1 MEYEIGLDLG
11 VQSIGWAVKV
21 GDKIVKLGVHCFD
34 SGTGT
39 ADDIQKGKDESH
51 NAARQTARQLRRQ
64 FQRRSQRS
72 VAVARALQ
80 ETGLLPT
87 VDENGVPYNV
97 AQAENRDQL
106 IKDLDWEL
114 FSKFINEGDRVESHL
129 LPYLLRARA
138 LDKKLE
144 PYELGRAL
152 YHLAQRRG
160 YLSNRKTVKESED
173 GSAGEDVGKVK
184 AGISEL
190 ASNIKKDNCR
200 TLGEYFSHL
209 DPEENR
215 IRQRYTSRQMYLDE
229 FDAIWEKQAQYNPR
243 LTEKARELIHRA
255 IFFQRPLKSM
265 RSKLGKCELVPGKRR
280 APVACLEFQRFRYW
294 QKILDLKYINA
305 NGDWQELT
313 PEEINLLANELELNE
328 SLSFAEIKSLL
339 GLKRN
344 TKINLAE
351 GGETRIRG
359 NVTAS
364 RLRKALPDRWDAMSE
379 KEQTD
384 LVNEILQFERE
395 DALAKRLIKVFHF
408 TPTEAQKVAA
418 TFLEN
423 GWAMYSKAALGK
435 LLSYMRENLASFS
448 TAAKEL
454 FNIQKKQSEPQD
466 FLPPVETELGQL
478 RNPVVTRSLTELRKV
493 VNSIIRHAKKAGWG
507 DMSGKPNRIFIE
519 LARDM
524 KKSRIQRER
533 DYTITR
539 KKEKDREKAREKIV
553 QEAGIKEPK
562 PNDILK
568 VLLAQECNWQCPYTG
583 KTITMSNL
591 FGDHPQF
598 DIEHILPFS
607 RSLDNSFA
615 NKTLCDAKYNR
626 DVKRNQTPY
635 ECASGDPQMYHEML
649 ERVKRFTGGIQG
661 RGGNIKL
668 QRFQMTEIPDGF
680 ANRVLNDTRYI
691 SRLACDYLG
700 TLYGGQIDR
709 TDSENDSDVGKRRI
723 FVCTGQATAW
733 VRREWDLNK
742 ILNDGDEKERTD
754 HRHHAVD
761 AAAIVYCTPEIV
773 RKLASA
779 AEQAEELNDKR
790 RLFLRGEIDE
800 PYPGYRKDV
809 AALVEKIHVSYRCNK
824 KVSGPLHKDT
834 QYSKTHIEIDPKT
847 GKEVEYRYLRKPLA
861 SMSVNEINS
870 IVDPVIR
877 EKVLE
882 KLARLGGK
890 PNAFANVS
898 ELPYRMVKSKDGT
911 QRLVPI
917 KKARY
922 RQVISVKRIG
932 KGPNERFVATGGN
945 HHMEVYAILDKDG
958 REIKWVAETVTLF
971 DAYERLVRHQPIVN
985 RDHGPNTVYKFTLY
999 KNEFLLFTAPN
1010 GETVLKRVYKIS
1022 GQIVGWG
1029 NHNDAR
1035 PAQVVTE
1042 KTSGNKVSINSIRGR
1057 VQKVAVDFW
1066 GDIHPAND

>member
-1 MEYEIGLDLG
+1 MDYEIGLDLG
-11 VQSIGWAVKV
+11 VQSIGWSVKV
-21 GDKIVKLGVHCFD
+21 GDKLVKLGVHCFD

-39 ADDIQKGKDESH
+39 ADDIEKGKDESR

-72 VAVARALQ
+72 VVVARALQ
-80 ETGLLPT
+80 QAGLLPT

-97 AQAENRDQL
+97 GLADNRDRL

-114 FSKFINEGDRVESHL
+114 FSKFINEGDRVEAHL

-144 PYELGRAL
+144 PYEFGRAL

-160 YLSNRKTVKESED
+160 YLSNRKTVKESDEGEED
-173 GSAGEDVGKVK
+173 EGIVK
-184 AGISEL
+184 AGISDL
-190 ASNIKKDNCR
+190 ASKIKEKKCR
-200 TLGEYFSHL
+200 TLGEYFSTL
-209 DPEENR
+209 DPEDDR
-215 IRQRYTSRQMYLDE
+215 IRKNYTARQMYLDE
-229 FDAIWEKQAQYNPR
+229 FEAIWKKQAKYNPN
-243 LTEKARELIHRA
+243 LTDEAKATIHRA

-294 QKILDLKYINA
+294 QKILDMKYMDA
-305 NGDWQELT
+305 NGNWADLT
-313 PEEINLLANELELNE
+313 PEELNLLSKELELKE
-328 SLSFAEIKSLL
+328 SLTFTEIKSLL

-344 TKINLAE
+344 VKINLAE
-351 GGETRIRG
+351 GGETKIRG
-359 NVTAS
+359 NVTAA
-364 RLRKALPDRWDAMSE
+364 RLRKAIPARWDAMSE

-395 DALAKRLIKVFHF
+395 DALKTRLIKVFHF
-408 TPTEAQKVAA
+408 TSTEAQKIAA

-435 LLSYMRENLASFS
+435 LVPYMRDNLKPFA
-448 TAAKEL
+448 TATKEL
-454 FNIQKKQSEPQD
+454 FNIQKKQSESLD
-466 FLPPVETELGQL
+466 FLPPVEIELGQL

-493 VNSIIRHAKKAGWG
+493 VNSIIRHAKKEGWG
-507 DMSGKPNRIFIE
+507 GKSGKPSRIFIE

-533 DYTITR
+533 DYIINR
-539 KKEKDREKAREKIV
+539 KKERDREKAIEKIIK
-553 QEAGIKEPK
+553 EAGIKDPK

-568 VLLAQECNWQCPYTG
+568 VLLAEECNWQCPYTG
-583 KTITMSNL
+583 NNISMNNL
-591 FGDHPQF
+591 FGPHPQF

-635 ECASGDPQMYHEML
+635 ECASGDPDKYHHML

-680 ANRVLNDTRYI
+680 TNRVLNDTRYI

-700 TLYGGQIDR
+700 TLYGVQIDR
-709 TDSENDSDVGKRRI
+709 TDAETDSDIGKRRI

-742 ILNDGDEKERTD
+742 ILNDGDEKDRTD

-761 AAAIVYCTPEIV
+761 AAAIVYCSPEVV
-773 RKLASA
+773 RKLADA
-779 AEQAEELNDKR
+779 AERAEELNDKR
-790 RLFLRGEIDE
+790 RLFLRGEINE
-800 PYPGYRKDV
+800 PYRGYRDNV
-809 AALVEKIHVSYRCNK
+809 ADLVDKIHVSYRCNK

-834 QYSKTHIEIDPKT
+834 HYSKAHVEIDPKT

-861 SMSVNEINS
+861 SMSVIEINN
-870 IVDPVIR
+870 IVDPVIKV
-877 EKVLE
+877 KVLE
-882 KLARLGGK
+882 KLERLGGK
-890 PNAFANVS
+890 PNAFSNVN
-898 ELPYRMVKSKDGT
+898 ELPYQMVKSKDGSH
-911 QRLVPI
+911 RLVPI

-922 RQVISVKRIG
+922 RQVISVKKIG
-932 KGPNERFVATGGN
+932 KGANERFVATGGN
-945 HHMEVYAILDKDG
+945 HHMEVYAVLDKDG
-958 REIKWVAETVTLF
+958 RETKWVAETVTLF
-971 DAYERLVRHQPIVN
+971 DAYERLIKHQPIVN

-999 KNEFLLFTAPN
+999 KNEFLLFTQSN
-1010 GETVLKRVYKIS
+1010 GEAVLKRVYKLS
-1022 GQIVGWG
+1022 GQRIGWG
-1029 NHNDAR
+1029 DHNDAR
-1035 PAQVVTE
+1035 PAAEVTNS
-1042 KTSGNKVSINSIRGR
+1042 KGNAPLINSLRGH

>member
-11 VQSIGWAVKV
+11 VQSIGWSVKV
-21 GDKIVKLGVHCFD
+21 GDKLVKLGVHCFD

-39 ADDIQKGKDESH
+39 ADEIKKGKDESR
-51 NAARQTARQLRRQ
+51 NAARQTARSLRRQ
-64 FQRRSQRS
+64 LQRRSQRS
-72 VAVARALQ
+72 IVVARALQ
-80 ETGLLPT
+80 QSGLLPT
-87 VDENGVPYNV
+87 VDDKGVPYNV
-97 AQAENRDQL
+97 ALPENRDRL

-114 FSKFINEGDRVESHL
+114 SCKFINEGDRIEAHL

-144 PYELGRAL
+144 PFELGRAL

-160 YLSNRKTVKESED
+160 YLSNRKAVKESED
-173 GSAGEDVGKVK
+173 GGEDVGKVK
-184 AGISEL
+184 NEISKL
-190 ASNIKKDNCR
+190 ASEILENHCR
-200 TLGEYFSHL
+200 TLGEYFSKL
-209 DPEENR
+209 DPEEKR
-215 IRQRYTSRQMYLDE
+215 IRQQYTARQMYLDE
-229 FDAIWEKQAQYNPR
+229 FEAIWKKQAKFKPN
-243 LTEKARELIHRA
+243 LTDEAKETIHHA

-294 QKILDLKYINA
+294 QKLLDLKYMDD
-305 NGDWQELT
+305 GDWVELT
-313 PEEINLLANELELNE
+313 SEELDLLSNELEFNE
-328 SLSFAEIKSLL
+328 SLTFTEIKSLL

-344 TKINLAE
+344 VKINLAE
-351 GGETRIRG
+351 GGESKIRG
-359 NVTAS
+359 NVTAA
-364 RLRKALPDRWDAMSE
+364 RLRKALPNRWDAMSE
-379 KEQTD
+379 NEQMD

-395 DALAKRLIKVFHF
+395 DALAKRLIKVFQF
-408 TPTEAQKVAA
+408 SPTEAQTVAA

-435 LLSYMRENLASFS
+435 LLPYMRDNRKSFA
-448 TAAKEL
+448 TATKEL
-454 FNIQKKQSEPQD
+454 FNIQKKQSQPLD
-466 FLPPVETELGQL
+466 FLPPVESELGQI
-478 RNPVVTRSLTELRKV
+478 RNPVVTRTLTELRKV
-493 VNSIIRHAKKAGWG
+493 VNSIIRHAKTEGWG
-507 DMSGKPNRIFIE
+507 DESGKPNRIFIE
-519 LARDM
+519 LSRDM
-524 KKSRIQRER
+524 KKSRKQREK
-533 DYTITR
+533 DFNQSR
-539 KKEKDREKAREKIV
+539 KNEKEREKAHERIV
-553 QEAGIKEPK
+553 KEAGIKDPR

-568 VLLAQECNWQCPYTG
+568 VLLAEECNWQCPYTG

-635 ECASGDPQMYHEML
+635 ECASSAPQKYHEML
-649 ERVKRFTGGIQG
+649 ERVKRFSGGAPS
-661 RGGNIKL
+661 RGGNVKL
-668 QRFQMTEIPDGF
+668 RRFQMTEIPDGF

-709 TDSENDSDVGKRRI
+709 TDSDVGKRRI

-761 AAAIVYCTPEIV
+761 AAAIVYCSPEVV

-790 RLFLRGEIDE
+790 RLFLRGEINE
-800 PYPGYRKDV
+800 PYQGYWNDV
-809 AALVEKIHVSYRCNK
+809 AALVEEINVSYRCNK
-824 KVSGPLHKDT
+824 KVSGSLHNDT
-834 QYSKTHIEIDPKT
+834 NYSKAHIEIDPKT

-861 SMSVNEINS
+861 AMTDNEIHS
-870 IVDPVIR
+870 IVDPVIQ
-877 EKVLE
+877 KIVLD
-882 KLARLGGK
+882 KLERLGGK
-890 PNAFANVS
+890 PNAFSNEN
-898 ELPYRMVKSKDGT
+898 ELPYQMVKSKDGS
-911 QRLVPI
+911 QRFVPI
-917 KKARY
+917 KKARF
-922 RQVISVKRIG
+922 RQVISVKKIG
-932 KGPNERFVATGGN
+932 KDANERFVATGGN
-945 HHMEVYAILDKDG
+945 HHMEVYAVLDKNG
-958 REIKWVAETVTLF
+958 RETKWVADTVTLF
-971 DAYERLVRHQPIVN
+971 DAYERLIHNKPIVN

-999 KNEFLLFTAPN
+999 KNEFLLYNAPD
-1010 GETVLKRVYKIS
+1010 GSTVLKRIFKFSDQEI
-1022 GQIVGWG
+1022 GWG

-1035 PAQVVTE
+1035 PAKIVTN
-1042 KTSGNKVSINSIRGR
+1042 KTPGNRPSVNSLRGR
-1057 VQKVAVDFW
+1057 VQKVSVDFW

>member
-11 VQSIGWAVKV
+11 VQSIGWSVKV

-39 ADDIQKGKDESH
+39 ADDIEKGKDASR
-51 NAARQTARQLRRQ
+51 NADRQAARSLRRQ
-64 FQRRSQRS
+64 LQRRSQRS

-80 ETGLLPT
+80 QIGLLPT
-87 VDENGVPYNV
+87 VDENGIPYNV
-97 AQAENRDQL
+97 ALAENRDQL
-106 IKDLDWEL
+106 IKDLDWAL
-114 FSKFINEGDRVESHL
+114 FCKFINEGDRVESHL

-138 LDKKLE
+138 LDNELE
-144 PYELGRAL
+144 PYELGRAF

-160 YLSNRKTVKESED
+160 YLSNRKAVKESEE
-173 GSAGEDVGKVK
+173 GSDGEDDGKVK

-190 ASNIKKDNCR
+190 ASKMEALNCR
-200 TLGEYFSHL
+200 TLGEYFSKI
-209 DPEENR
+209 DPEDDR

-243 LTEKARELIHRA
+243 LTDKARKMIHRA

-294 QKILDLKYINA
+294 QKILDLKYMDD
-305 NGDWQELT
+305 NGNWRELT
-313 PEEINLLANELELNE
+313 PDELDLLANELELNE
-328 SLSFAEIKSLL
+328 SLTFTEIKNLL

-351 GGETRIRG
+351 GGEKKIRG
-359 NVTAS
+359 NVTAA

-379 KEQTD
+379 KEQMD

-395 DALAKRLIKVFHF
+395 DALAKRLVKVFQF
-408 TPTEAQKVAA
+408 TPTEAQSVAT

-435 LLSYMRENLASFS
+435 LLSYMRDNLASFA
-448 TAAKEL
+448 TAAKDL
-454 FNIQKKQSEPQD
+454 FNIQKKQSEPLD
-466 FLPPVETELGQL
+466 FLPPVETELGQI
-478 RNPVVTRSLTELRKV
+478 RNPVVTRTLTELRKV

-507 DMSGKPNRIFIE
+507 DQSGKPSRIFIE

-524 KKSRIQRER
+524 KKSRKQREQDYNQNRKNEKKRENAR
-533 DYTITR
+533 D
-539 KKEKDREKAREKIV
+539 KIIH
-553 QEAGIKEPK
+553 EAGIKEPR

-568 VLLAQECNWQCPYTG
+568 VLLAEECGWQCPYTG

-615 NKTLCDAKYNR
+615 NKTLCDARYNR

-635 ECASGDPQMYHEML
+635 ECASGDPQKYHDIL
-649 ERVKRFTGGIQG
+649 ERVKRFSGGSPG
-661 RGGNIKL
+661 RGGNPKL
-668 QRFQMTEIPDGF
+668 SRFQMTEIPDGF

-709 TDSENDSDVGKRRI
+709 TDAETDSDIGKRRI

-733 VRREWDLNK
+733 VRREWGLNS

-761 AAAIVYCTPEIV
+761 AAAIVFCSPEVV

-800 PYPGYRKDV
+800 PYPGYWDDV
-809 AALVEKIHVSYRCNK
+809 ADLVDKINVSYRCNK
-824 KVSGPLHKDT
+824 KVSGPLHKET
-834 QYSKTHIEIDPKT
+834 NYSKSHIEIDPDT
-847 GKEVEYRYLRKPLA
+847 GKEIEYRYLRKPLA
-861 SMSVNEINS
+861 SMSVNDIQN

-877 EKVLE
+877 EIVLE

-890 PNAFANVS
+890 PNAFANEN
-898 ELPYRMVKSKDGT
+898 ELPYRMVKSKDGS

-917 KKARY
+917 KKARF

-945 HHMEVYAILDKDG
+945 HHMEVYAVLDKNG
-958 REIKWVAETVTLF
+958 REIKWVADTVTLF
-971 DAYERLVRHQPIVN
+971 EAYERLVRHQPIVN
-985 RDHGPNTVYKFTLY
+985 RDHGPGTVYKFTLY

-1010 GETVLKRVYKIS
+1010 GETVLKRIYKIS
-1022 GQIVGWG
+1022 DQTVGWG

-1035 PAQVVTE
+1035 PAQEVTN
-1042 KTSGNKVSINSIRGR
+1042 KTPGNRPTINSLRGL

>member
-21 GDKIVKLGVHCFD
+21 GDKLVKLGVHCFD

-39 ADDIQKGKDESH
+39 ADDIEKGKDESR

-80 ETGLLPT
+80 QTGLLPT
-87 VDENGVPYNV
+87 VDEKGVPYNV
-97 AQAENRDQL
+97 GLAENRDRL

-114 FSKFINEGDRVESHL
+114 YSKFINDGDRVEAHL

-144 PYELGRAL
+144 PYEFGRAL

-173 GSAGEDVGKVK
+173 GGEDEGKVK

-190 ASNIKKDNCR
+190 ASAIKDKNCR
-200 TLGEYFSHL
+200 TLGEYFSKL
-209 DPEENR
+209 DPEEKR
-215 IRQRYTSRQMYLDE
+215 IRQQYTARQMYLDE
-229 FDAIWEKQAQYNPR
+229 FDAIWEKQTQFNPS
-243 LTEKARELIHRA
+243 LTDEAKDLIHRA

-294 QKILDLKYINA
+294 QKILDLKYMDDSGN
-305 NGDWQELT
+305 WLELT
-313 PEEINLLANELELNE
+313 PVELQLLEKELELNE
-328 SLSFAEIKSLL
+328 SLTFAEIKKLL

-344 TKINLAE
+344 VKINLAE
-351 GGETRIRG
+351 GGETKILG
-359 NVTAS
+359 NVTAA

-379 KEQTD
+379 KEHSD

-395 DALAKRLIKVFHF
+395 DALAKRLIKVFQL
-408 TPTEAQKVAA
+408 TPTEAQTVAA

-423 GWAMYSKAALGK
+423 GWAMYSKAALRK
-435 LLSYMRENLASFS
+435 LLPYMLEYLKSFA

-454 FNIQKKQSEPQD
+454 FNIQKKQSEALD
-466 FLPPVETELGQL
+466 LLPPVETELGRL

-493 VNSIIRHAKKAGWG
+493 VNSIIRHAKKEGWG
-507 DMSGKPNRIFIE
+507 GKSGKPSRIFIE

-524 KKSRIQRER
+524 KKSRRER
-533 DYTITR
+533 EIDYNQNR
-539 KKEKDREKAREKIV
+539 KREKERENARKKIV

-635 ECASGDPQMYHEML
+635 ECASGSPDEYHQML
-649 ERVKRFTGGIQG
+649 ERVKRFSGGIQN

-668 QRFQMTEIPDGF
+668 RRFQMTEIPDGF

-709 TDSENDSDVGKRRI
+709 TDAESDSDVGTRRI

-761 AAAIVYCTPEIV
+761 AAAIVYCSPEIV
-773 RKLASA
+773 RKLADA

-790 RLFLRGEIDE
+790 RLFLRGEINE
-800 PYPGYRKDV
+800 PYRGYRKDV
-809 AALVEKIHVSYRCNK
+809 ADLVDKINVSYRCNK

-834 QYSKTHIEIDPKT
+834 QYSKAHIEIDPKT

-861 SMSVNEINS
+861 SMSINEINS

-877 EKVLE
+877 KKVLD
-882 KLARLGGK
+882 KLDRLGGK
-890 PNAFANVS
+890 PNAFADVN
-898 ELPYRMVKSKDGT
+898 ELPYCMVKSKDGS

-922 RQVISVKRIG
+922 RQVISVKKIG
-932 KGPNERFVATGGN
+932 KGANERFVATGGN
-945 HHMEVYAILDKDG
+945 HHMEVYAVLDKDG
-958 REIKWVAETVTLF
+958 RETKWLAETVTLF
-971 DAYERLVRHQPIVN
+971 DAYERLIHNQPIVN
-985 RDHGPNTVYKFTLY
+985 RDHGANTVYKFTLY
-999 KNEFLLFTAPN
+999 KNEFLLYTTSK
-1010 GETVLKRVYKIS
+1010 GETVLKRVYKLS
-1022 GQIVGWG
+1022 GQRIGWG
-1029 NHNDAR
+1029 DHNDAR
-1035 PAQVVTE
+1035 PAAEVTN
-1042 KTSGNKVSINSIRGR
+1042 SVGNSPSINSLRGQ
-1057 VQKVAVDFW
+1057 VQKVTVDFW

>member
-11 VQSIGWAVKV
+11 VQSIGWSVKV
-21 GDKIVKLGVHCFD
+21 NDKLVKLGVHCFD

-39 ADDIQKGKDESH
+39 ADDIEKGKDETR
-51 NAARQTARQLRRQ
+51 NAARQAARQLRRQ

-72 VAVARALQ
+72 VLVARALQ
-80 ETGLLPT
+80 QTGLLPT
-87 VDENGVPYNV
+87 VDEKGVPYNIGL
-97 AQAENRDQL
+97 AENRDRL

-114 FSKFINEGDRVESHL
+114 YSKFINDGDRVEAHL

-144 PYELGRAL
+144 PFEFGRAL

-160 YLSNRKTVKESED
+160 YLSNRKTVKEPED
-173 GSAGEDVGKVK
+173 GGEDEGKVK

-190 ASNIKKDNCR
+190 ASDIDKMGCR
-200 TLGEYFSHL
+200 TLGEYFSKL
-209 DPEENR
+209 DPEEKR
-215 IRQRYTSRQMYLDE
+215 IRQRYTARQMYLDE
-229 FDAIWEKQAQYNPR
+229 FDKIWNKQAEYNPA
-243 LTEKARELIHRA
+243 LTKEAKDTIHRA

-294 QKILDLKYINA
+294 QKILDLKYMEE
-305 NGDWQELT
+305 NGNWAELT
-313 PEEINLLANELELNE
+313 PEELNLLSKELELKE
-328 SLSFAEIKSLL
+328 SLTFAEIKKLL

-344 TKINLAE
+344 VKINLSE
-351 GGETRIRG
+351 GGETKIRG
-359 NVTAS
+359 NVTAA
-364 RLRKALPDRWDAMSE
+364 RIRKAIPNRWDAMSE
-379 KEQTD
+379 KEQTE

-395 DALAKRLIKVFHF
+395 DALAKRLIKVYQFSA
-408 TPTEAQKVAA
+408 TEAQTVAA

-435 LLSYMRENLASFS
+435 LLPYMRDNLKSFA
-448 TAAKEL
+448 TATKEL

-493 VNSIIRHAKKAGWG
+493 VNSIIRHAKREGWG
-507 DMSGKPNRIFIE
+507 GKSGKPSRIFIE

-533 DYTITR
+533 DYIISR
-539 KKEKDREKAREKIV
+539 KKEKDREKAIEKIV
-553 QEAGIKEPK
+553 KEAGIKAPK
-562 PNDILK
+562 SNDILK
-568 VLLAQECNWQCPYTG
+568 VLLAEECNWQCPYTG
-583 KTITMSNL
+583 KNISLNSL
-591 FGDHPQF
+591 FGPHPQF

-635 ECASGDPQMYHEML
+635 ECASGDPEKYRQML
-649 ERVKRFTGGIQG
+649 ERVKRFTGGIQN

-709 TDSENDSDVGKRRI
+709 TDADSDSDIGKRRI

-742 ILNDGDEKERTD
+742 ILNDGDEKDRTD

-761 AAAIVYCTPEIV
+761 AAAIVYCSPEIV

-790 RLFLRGEIDE
+790 RLFLRGEINE
-800 PYPGYRKDV
+800 PYKGYWDDV
-809 AALVEKIHVSYRCNK
+809 VDLVDKINVSYRCNK

-834 QYSKTHIEIDPKT
+834 HYSKAHIEIDPKT

-861 SMSVNEINS
+861 SMSVIEINN
-870 IVDPVIR
+870 IVDPVIQ
-877 EKVLE
+877 KLVLE
-882 KLARLGGK
+882 KLERLGGK
-890 PNAFANVS
+890 PKAFADEN
-898 ELPYRMVKSKDGT
+898 ELPYRIVKSKDGT

-922 RQVISVKRIG
+922 RQVITVKKIG
-932 KGPNERFVATGGN
+932 KNANERFVATGGN
-945 HHMEVYAILDKDG
+945 HHMEVYAVLDKDG
-958 REIKWVAETVTLF
+958 REIKWLAETVTLF
-971 DAYERLVRHQPIVN
+971 DAYERLIHNQPVVN
-985 RDHGPNTVYKFTLY
+985 RDHGANTVYKFTLY
-999 KNEFLLFTAPN
+999 KNEFLLYTTPKD
-1010 GETVLKRVYKIS
+1010 ETVLKRVYKLS
-1022 GQIVGWG
+1022 GQRIGWG
-1029 NHNDAR
+1029 DHNDAR
-1035 PAQVVTE
+1035 PAAEVTN
-1042 KTSGNKVSINSIRGR
+1042 SIGNSPSINSFRGQ
-1057 VQKVAVDFW
+1057 VQKVTVDFW

>member
-11 VQSIGWAVKV
+11 VQSIGWSVKV
-21 GDKIVKLGVHCFD
+21 GGKLVKLGVHCFD

-39 ADDIQKGKDESH
+39 ADDIAQGKDKSR
-51 NAARQTARQLRRQ
+51 NADRQTARSLRRQ
-64 FQRRSQRS
+64 IRRRSQRS
-72 VAVARALQ
+72 VVVARALQ
-80 ETGLLPT
+80 QTGLLPT
-87 VDENGVPYNV
+87 VDDKGVPYNV
-97 AQAENRDQL
+97 GLAENRDRL

-114 FSKFINEGDRVESHL
+114 SSKFINEGDRIEAHL

-144 PYELGRAL
+144 PLELGRAL

-160 YLSNRKTVKESED
+160 YLSNRKAVKESDE
-173 GSAGEDVGKVK
+173 GEDDEGKVK

-190 ASNIKKDNCR
+190 ATAIEKTGCR
-200 TLGEYFSHL
+200 TLGEYFSKI
-209 DPEENR
+209 DPEEKR

-229 FDAIWEKQAQYNPR
+229 FEIIWEKQEKYNPN
-243 LTEKARELIHRA
+243 LTDEAKETIHRA

-294 QKILDLKYINA
+294 QKILDLKYMDD
-305 NGDWQELT
+305 GVWRELT
-313 PEEINLLANELELNE
+313 SEELNLLAKELELNE
-328 SLSFAEIKSLL
+328 SLTFKEIKSLL
-339 GLKRN
+339 GLKQN
-344 TKINLAE
+344 IKINLAE
-351 GGETRIRG
+351 GGEKKIRG
-359 NVTAS
+359 NVTAA
-364 RLRKALPDRWDAMSE
+364 RLRKAIPDRWDAMSE
-379 KEQTD
+379 KEQAD

-395 DALAKRLIKVFHF
+395 DALTKRLIKVFHF
-408 TPTEAQKVAA
+408 TSTEAQKISS

-423 GWAMYSKAALGK
+423 GWAKYSKAALGK
-435 LLSYMRENLASFS
+435 LLPYMRDNLTSFA

-454 FNIQKKQSEPQD
+454 FNIQKKQSEPLD
-466 FLPPVETELGQL
+466 FLPPVETELGQI
-478 RNPVVTRSLTELRKV
+478 RNPVVTRTLTELRKV
-493 VNSIIRHAKKAGWG
+493 VNSIIRHAKNEGWG
-507 DMSGKPNRIFIE
+507 DESGKPSRIFIE
-519 LARDM
+519 LAREM
-524 KKSRIQRER
+524 KKSRKQREQ
-533 DYTITR
+533 DFKQNR
-539 KKEKDREKAREKIV
+539 KNEEDREDARINIIKET
-553 QEAGIKEPK
+553 GIKNPK

-568 VLLAQECNWQCPYTG
+568 WLLAVECRWICPYTG
-583 KTITMSNL
+583 NTITPANL

-626 DVKRNQTPY
+626 DIKRNQTPY
-635 ECASGDPQMYHEML
+635 ECASGDPDNYRKIL
-649 ERVKRFTGGIQG
+649 ERVKKFTCGTSG
-661 RGGNIKL
+661 RGGNVKL
-668 QRFQMTEIPDGF
+668 RRFQMTEIPDGF

-709 TDSENDSDVGKRRI
+709 ADAETDSDIGKRRI

-761 AAAIVYCTPEIV
+761 AAAIVYCSPEVV

-790 RLFLRGEIDE
+790 RLFLRGEIE
-800 PYPGYRKDV
+800 KPYQGYWDDV
-809 AALVEKIHVSYRCNK
+809 AALVDEINVSYRCNK
-824 KVSGPLHKDT
+824 KVSGCLHNGT
-834 QYSKTHIEIDPKT
+834 NYSKVHIEIDPKT

-861 SMSVNEINS
+861 LMKDGEIHN
-870 IVDPVIR
+870 IVDPVIQ
-877 EKVLE
+877 KIVLD
-882 KLARLGGK
+882 KLERLGGK
-890 PNAFANVS
+890 PKAFANEN

-922 RQVISVKRIG
+922 RQVISVKKIG
-932 KGPNERFVATGGN
+932 KGSNERFVATDGN
-945 HHMEVYAILDKDG
+945 HHMEVYAILDKNG
-958 REIKWVAETVTLF
+958 RETKWVADTISLF
-971 DAYERLVRHQPIVN
+971 DAYERLNHNKPIVN

-999 KNEFLLFTAPN
+999 KNEFLLYTAPN
-1010 GETVLKRVYKIS
+1010 GKTVLKRVYKLS
-1022 GQIVGWG
+1022 GQRVGWG
-1029 NHNDAR
+1029 DHNDAR
-1035 PAQVVTE
+1035 PAKEVTDS
-1042 KTSGNKVSINSIRGR
+1042 KGNTLSINSLRGL
-1057 VQKVAVDFW
+1057 VQKVTVDFW

>member
-11 VQSIGWAVKV
+11 VQSIGWSVKV
-21 GDKIVKLGVHCFD
+21 GGKLVKLGVHCFD

-39 ADDIQKGKDESH
+39 ADDIEKGKDESR
-51 NAARQTARQLRRQ
+51 NAARQAARQLRRQ

-72 VAVARALQ
+72 VVVARALQ
-80 ETGLLPT
+80 QAGLLPT
-87 VDENGVPYNV
+87 ADEKGVPYNV
-97 AQAENRDQL
+97 AQAEDRDRL

-114 FSKFINEGDRVESHL
+114 FSKFINDGDRVEAHL

-138 LDKKLE
+138 MDKKLE
-144 PYELGRAL
+144 PYEFGRAL

-160 YLSNRKTVKESED
+160 YLSNRKTVKESD
-173 GSAGEDVGKVK
+173 DAGEDVGKVK

-190 ASNIKKDNCR
+190 ASDIDKMGCR
-200 TLGEYFSHL
+200 TLGEFFSKL
-209 DPEENR
+209 DPEEKR
-215 IRQRYTSRQMYLDE
+215 IRQRYTARQMYLDE
-229 FDAIWEKQAQYNPR
+229 FEAIWKKQTKFNPN
-243 LTEKARELIHRA
+243 LTDEAKETIHRA

-294 QKILDLKYINA
+294 QKLLDMKYDVDGN
-305 NGDWQELT
+305 WQALT
-313 PEEINLLANELELNE
+313 PEELKLLSNELELKE
-328 SLSFAEIKSLL
+328 SLTFTEIKSLL
-339 GLKRN
+339 GLKRYV
-344 TKINLAE
+344 KINLAE
-351 GGETRIRG
+351 GGETKIRG
-359 NVTAS
+359 NVTAA
-364 RLRKALPDRWDAMSE
+364 RLRKAIPDRWDAMSE

-395 DALAKRLIKVFHF
+395 DALANRLIKVFHF
-408 TPTEAQKVAA
+408 TPTEAQAVAA

-435 LLSYMRENLASFS
+435 LLPYMRDNLKSFA
-448 TAAKEL
+448 TATKEL
-454 FNIQKKQSEPQD
+454 FNIQKKQSEPLD
-466 FLPPVETELGQL
+466 FLPPVESELGQL

-493 VNSIIRHAKKAGWG
+493 VNSIIRHAKKEGWG
-507 DMSGKPNRIFIE
+507 GKSGKPSRIFIE

-533 DYTITR
+533 DYIINR
-539 KKEKDREKAREKIV
+539 KKEKDREKAIEKIV
-553 QEAGIKEPK
+553 KEAGIKAPK
-562 PNDILK
+562 SNDILK
-568 VLLAQECNWQCPYTG
+568 VLLAEECNWQCPYTG
-583 KTITMSNL
+583 KNITMSNL

-635 ECASGDPQMYHEML
+635 ECASGDPDKYHQML

-709 TDSENDSDVGKRRI
+709 TDAETESDIGKRRI

-742 ILNDGDEKERTD
+742 ILNDGDEKDRTD

-761 AAAIVYCTPEIV
+761 AAAIVYCSPEIV
-773 RKLASA
+773 RKLADA

-790 RLFLRGEIDE
+790 RLFLRGEINE
-800 PYPGYRKDV
+800 PYHGYRKDV
-809 AALVEKIHVSYRCNK
+809 AALVDKINVSYRCNK

-834 QYSKTHIEIDPKT
+834 HYSKAHIEIDPKT

-861 SMSVNEINS
+861 SMSVIEINN
-870 IVDPVIR
+870 IVDPVIK
-877 EKVLE
+877 ETVLE
-882 KLARLGGK
+882 KLERLDGK
-890 PNAFANVS
+890 PNAFNVND
-898 ELPYRMVKSKDGT
+898 LPFQMVKSKDGT

-917 KKARY
+917 KKARF
-922 RQVISVKRIG
+922 RQVISVKKIG
-932 KGPNERFVATGGN
+932 KGVNERFVATGGN
-945 HHMEVYAILDKDG
+945 HHMEVYAVLDKDG
-958 REIKWVAETVTLF
+958 RETKWVAETVTLF
-971 DAYERLVRHQPIVN
+971 DAYERLINHQSIVN

-999 KNEFLLFTAPN
+999 KNEFLLYTPPN
-1010 GETVLKRVYKIS
+1010 GETVLKRIYKLS
-1022 GQIVGWG
+1022 GQRIGWG
-1029 NHNDAR
+1029 DHNDAR
-1035 PAQVVTE
+1035 PAAEVTS
-1042 KTSGNKVSINSIRGR
+1042 KTPGNYPSINSLRGQ